1 MKKRKHLDCIQTY
14 VKHTTQLLDD
24 ILLINKAENDKL
36 AFEPAPLDLIPFCQ
50 KLSEEI
56 QLSAPNH
63 TIVFSSHSQVGV
75 TANLD
80 KKLVRQIL
88 INLLSNAIKYSPDSA
103 TVNFNL
109 TITESNV
116 IFSIQDQG
124 IGIPKTDINQLFESF
139 YRAKNV
145 GNIPGTGLGLSIV
158 EKCIDLHNGSIV
170 VNSEVGIGTA
180 FIVTIPLQAVIIVPE

>member
-1 MKKRKHLDCIQTY
+1 M
-14 VKHTTQLLDD
+14 
-24 ILLINKAENDKL
+24 
-36 AFEPAPLDLIPFCQ
+36 
-50 KLSEEI
+50 
-56 QLSAPNH
+56 
-63 TIVFSSHSQVGV
+63 
-75 TANLD
+75 
-80 KKLVRQIL
+80 
-88 INLLSNAIKYSPDSA
+88 LSNAIKYSPDSA

-124 IGIPKTDINQLFESF
+124 IGIPKTNIDQLFESF